1 MVMRLLH
8 YVYLRKRI
16 VIWVALA
23 LAAATIVYGLI
34 TGPRYETQAMLMPPL
49 NEGGEGILAAWM
61 ARLELPSMIAPMSA
75 GRTTAAVMADILE
88 SHRLASMLVDSL
100 DLMDWYG
107 IDSMD
112 EAIKEL
118 RGATGIQTSETGI
131 IMISVKD
138 KSPEMSVR
146 IAGLYIAGLD
156 SLNRR
161 LEFTRAGNTMR
172 FIEGQLERYGRELEK
187 TRFRISEFQKK
198 NGVVDFEQQIE
209 GAIDVAVNLKIQQ
222 VIAEINMEL
231 LDEYA
236 REGALELRRK
246 RAEYEKI
253 TAQLES
259 MVKGGD
265 SSAVFIPFERLPELK
280 QEYASLQRDLEVLE
294 RVYSF
299 LMERYEESG
308 IEKARTTPSVQVVD
322 YPYLPEKP
330 AGLPLWLLALIVA
343 AIGFVWISAV
353 LAGCGWLDL
362 REKNQRE
369 EEAYRSLLELIRRD
383 ISRIRRLLRI

>member
-1 MVMRLLH
+1 MLMRLLR
-8 YVYLRKRI
+8 YVYLRKNI
-16 VIWVALA
+16 VLWVTLA
-23 LAAATIVYGLI
+23 LAGVTIIFALI
-34 TGPRYETQAMLMPPL
+34 TGPKYETQAMLMPPL
-49 NEGGEGILAAWM
+49 DEGGEGILAAWM

-118 RGATGIQTSETGI
+118 RGATDIRTSETGI

-138 KSPEMSVR
+138 KVPEMAVR
-146 IAGLYIAGLD
+146 IAGLYVTGLD

-172 FIEGQLERYGRELEK
+172 FIEEQLERYGRELER
-187 TRFRISEFQKK
+187 TRSRIARFQKK
-198 NGVVDFEQQIE
+198 NGVVDFEEQVK

-222 VIAEINMEL
+222 VLAGINMEL

-236 REGALELRRK
+236 REGTLELKRK
-246 RAEYEKI
+246 RAEYAKI
-253 TAQLES
+253 SDQLES
-259 MVKGGD
+259 MIKGDD

-294 RVYSF
+294 RIYSF

-330 AGLPLWLLALIVA
+330 AGLPLWLLTLIVA
-343 AIGFVWISAV
+343 AVGFVWILAI
-353 LAGCGWLDL
+353 LAGWGWLDM
-362 REKNQRE
+362 REKNPRE
-369 EEAYRSLLELIRRD
+369 EEAYRSLIELIKKD
-383 ISRIRRLLRI
+383 ISRIRQLLRI